1 MTPDSTIYCCVNV
14 LLRSDQAHTIYFASA
29 DAQRNYFL
37 GKAQQTGGAIFTNY
51 TITRNDIAYVDAS
64 LYTAQFWSYAMIEDK
79 IGTGGLFRKFYFI
92 EDATYVD
99 EEVTALHLKLDVMQT
114 FQRQPTNNGYADVLP
129 YCFVEREHS
138 VYDGSKAFNGSS
150 FNTVEEGL
158 DTGEYVVRESTKLFD
173 TWGFCIVAA
182 ATIDLSALTQSST
195 TVTKKYGQ
203 VIDGVYSGLSY
214 FSAPLSLSSDVAR
227 IITLL
232 STLGYVDG
240 IEALFLYPRD
250 LISLVSGQTQTSDSP
265 FALIGANVGQ
275 DQIIQKPTAIGNYTP
290 KNKKVL
296 QYPYCFGH
304 LTNLSGLSNT
314 IRIEYWNPGYTYGT
328 ISATGNTMID
338 KGVMISPWWYKG
350 VSDNKEEGLLF
361 DNFPSLSWVSDTYK
375 LWLAQTSNTRRTNVE
390 IAQAEKGYAYESTA
404 LDFIEDVIGIV
415 AKLSNPQNLGNAAAS
430 AIGATINTFKSIW
443 RADLTYENA
452 TKQLKAGVQDHYIT
466 PPVSVGNPVGTVA
479 YRNGMCYPLFQ
490 IKTIDDMHAKII
502 DDYFSVYGYQTN
514 AYKVPNISSRPAWNF
529 VKASGFDAKQNIAQ
543 KYRVEISKI
552 FQNGVTFWKNGDRIG
567 NYQQNNDPRT

>member
-158 DTGEYVVRESTKLFD
+158 DTGEYVVRESTRVFGN
-173 TWGFCIVAA
+173 WGFCIVAA
-182 ATIDLSALTQSST
+182 ATIDLSIVTKSST
-195 TVTKKYGQ
+195 SVTKKYGQ
-203 VIDGVYSGLSY
+203 LIDGVYSGLSY
-214 FSAPLSLSSDVAR
+214 FSAPINLSSDVAD

-232 STLGYVDG
+232 STLGYVDAV
-240 IEALFLYPRD
+240 EALFLFPRD
-250 LISLVSGQTQTSDSP
+250 LISLASGQTQTSDSP
-265 FALIGANVGQ
+265 FALISANVGA
-275 DQIIQKPTAIGNYTP
+275 DNMITKPTAIGSYTP
-290 KNKKVL
+290 KNKKLL
-296 QYPYCFGH
+296 QYPYCFGYI
-304 LTNLSGLSNT
+304 TNVSGLSNT
-314 IRIEYWNPGYTYGT
+314 LRFELWNPGYTYGT
-328 ISATGNTMID
+328 LGATGSVMVD
-338 KGVMISPWWYKG
+338 KGVMCSPWVYKG
-350 VSDNKEEGLLF
+350 VSVNNEEGLLF

-390 IAQAEKGYAYESTA
+390 IAQSEKDYVY
-404 LDFIEDVIGIV
+404 D
-415 AKLSNPQNLGNAAAS
+415 AAAMEFTQE
-430 AIGATINTFKSIW
+430 AIGAAVKLATLNISGAVDAAAAADINAYKSLY
-443 RADLTYENA
+443 RADLTYDN
-452 TKQLKAGVQDHYIT
+452 TIKQLQAEKQDHYIT